1 LVDTIAALST
11 GGSRMSN
18 LAQLRAA
25 ALNVYRAANQLIGRA
40 LENDWNVRGPCWML
54 DFVN

>member
-1 LVDTIAALST
+1 LVDTITALST

-25 ALNVYRAANQLIGRA
+25 VLNAASQLIGRA
-40 LENDWNVRGPCWML
+40 LEND
-54 DFVN
+54 